1 MAVGF
6 PSPPDEL
13 RTSRQ
18 DNTPSITLLWSE
30 PTYTGNEF
38 PIQKY
43 RIAIPGTNYSEEVN
57 RTTVCNGSRC
67 SHNLTVDG
75 RDVEFNTTHLVNLTA
90 INSCDL
96 ESIAATENV
105 GVVACR
111 KFTERTQCVC
121 YARCV
126 YVLYI
131 VTARSVLSGTA
142 WCCPTLGIVATCILR
157 IHTLIACTCPPPQLP

>member
-1 MAVGF
+1 MLYLHVYMFVSIYLLKLIPFQYSIVAVGF
-6 PSPPDEL
+6 PSPPDDLE
-13 RTSRQ
+13 TSRQ
-18 DNTPSITLLWSE
+18 DNTPSITLLWSR

-43 RIAIPGTNYSEEVN
+43 RIAINYSDEEVN

-96 ESIAATENV
+96 ESISATENV
-105 GVVACR
+105 EVVAYR
-111 KFTERTQCVC
+111 KLQRELSVCVM
-121 YARCV
+121 
-126 YVLYI
+126 
-131 VTARSVLSGTA
+131 
-142 WCCPTLGIVATCILR
+142 
-157 IHTLIACTCPPPQLP
+157 